1 MSDADPVPSGTISS
15 DFVALQTALAGRYS
29 LQREL
34 GRGGM
39 GIVFLAHEVALDRP
53 VALKLL
59 PAEFAN
65 REDVRSRFLQ
75 EARTAAK
82 LSHPHIVPIHAVDE
96 VDGFVFFVMALIDG
110 ETLGERVR
118 TRGPLSDTEATRLLR
133 EIGWALNHAH
143 LQGIVHRDVKPDNIL
158 LERGTGR
165 ALIMDFGI
173 AQVAAISEGDSEA
186 GSEVVSEAVSEAQ
199 GTNAVLGTAELM
211 SPEQAKGA
219 RVDARSDLYSLGA
232 VGFYAVSGR
241 FPFEGASASVVMA
254 KHVTEPAPPVASVAP
269 QVSAPLAGVIDRCLR
284 KEPDARFA
292 DGGAIADALA
302 HDTAV
307 DRPIPV
313 PLRVFVKRVRALIQ
327 SAFMFSI
334 IVPMFAAPQ
343 LLLSSGI
350 DAAGL
355 AAVLA
360 AAFAL
365 IVGGHLGSLAY
376 HARKLLKT
384 GHTLEDTRLA
394 LQLDVTRL
402 NEEFRFE
409 VRGRTKTV
417 DRVVTAVAVTGL
429 VAGIGAFGA
438 VGIFGAP
445 RSLLGVGGL
454 GIMYGLIAT
463 IWRVRRGVKPA
474 ELAGKGLLKIW
485 GGRFG
490 DWVFKLGRFRLRDAA
505 PVGIGA
511 YRPTEMA
518 IGLAANKLFDDLP
531 KETRHELAGLPDTVQ
546 KLEKDVRALRVQVK
560 ELNSVLAEI
569 GDDPAAPGSEAREK
583 IRGDVEATRDAATAR
598 LREAVTALEQI
609 RLGLIRMHAG
619 ERVLQNVTMELKA
632 AKDLSDDMAN
642 LLEGHCEVERLLA
655 ERRATGMFTIVEG

>member
-1 MSDADPVPSGTISS
+1 MSDSDPISS

-82 LSHPHIVPIHAVDE
+82 LSHPHIVPIFAVDE
-96 VDGFVFFVMALIDG
+96 VDGFVFFAMALIDG

-118 TRGPLSDTEATRLLR
+118 TRGPLSDADATRLLR
-133 EIGWALNHAH
+133 EIGWALAYAH

-165 ALIMDFGI
+165 ALIMDFGF
-173 AQVAAISEGDSEA
+173 AQVGTISGGDSEGGPEA
-186 GSEVVSEAVSEAQ
+186 VSVVVSEAE

-219 RVDARSDLYSLGA
+219 QVDARSDLYSLGV

-254 KHVTEPAPPVASVAP
+254 QHVTQPAPPVASVVP
-269 QVSAPLAGVIDRCLR
+269 QVSAPLASVIDRCLR

-292 DGGAIADALA
+292 DGGAIADALP

-307 DRPIPV
+307 DRPIPA
-313 PLRVFVKRVRALIQ
+313 PLRVFVKQLRVT
-327 SAFMFSI
+327 SM
-334 IVPMFAAPQ
+334 APWA
-343 LLLSSGI
+343 LLLLPSVVFRDFEGV
-350 DAAGL
+350 GL
-355 AAVLA
+355 AMAVLL
-360 AAFAL
+360 AL
-365 IVGGHLGSLAY
+365 GLALTGLMVGNLAY
-376 HARKLLKT
+376 QARRVLKA

-394 LQLDVTRL
+394 LELDATRL
-402 NEEFRFE
+402 SEELRFQVGE
-409 VRGRTKTV
+409 GMTTFDRVAGSGLVLGGIVLYGLGMFGEGSPRGFLVGLGMLSVLAGVVAFMRGRAEWHRDVK
-417 DRVVTAVAVTGL
+417 GK
-429 VAGIGAFGA
+429 
-438 VGIFGAP
+438 
-445 RSLLGVGGL
+445 SLLQ
-454 GIMYGLIAT
+454 
-463 IWRVRRGVKPA
+463 
-474 ELAGKGLLKIW
+474 IW

-490 DWVFKLGRFRLRDAA
+490 DWIFKLGGWRLRDAK
-505 PVGIGA
+505 PVGVGV
-511 YRPTEMA
+511 YRRTEVA
-518 IGLAANKLFDDLP
+518 IGLAANQLFEDLP
-531 KETRHELAGLPDTVQ
+531 KETRRELAGLPDTVQ
-546 KLEKDVRALRVQVK
+546 KLEEDVRALRVQVR

-569 GDDPAAPGSEAREK
+569 GDDPAAPGGEAREK
-583 IRGDVEATRDAATAR
+583 VRGEVEATRDAAAAR
-598 LREAVTALEQI
+598 LREAVTALEQV
-609 RLGLIRMHAG
+609 RLGLIRIHAG
-619 ERVLQNVTMELKA
+619 EQVLQSVTMELKT
-632 AKDLSDDMAN
+632 AKDLSEDMAN
-642 LLEGHCEVERLLA
+642 LLEGHREVERLLA
-655 ERRATGMFTIVEG
+655 ERRATGMFTIVEE